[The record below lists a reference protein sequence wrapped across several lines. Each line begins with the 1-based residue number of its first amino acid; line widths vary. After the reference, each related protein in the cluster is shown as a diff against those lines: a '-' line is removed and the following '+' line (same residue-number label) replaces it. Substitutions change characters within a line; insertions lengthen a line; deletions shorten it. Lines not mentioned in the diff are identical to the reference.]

1 MFVLKAKKKFDFLK
15 VFFTLFIGSNDMSSI
30 VTLFLFLL
38 ASVAACAGYSPHRDV
53 VLRST
58 KNLETREIHL
68 RGGRWKKVAN
78 EKSNKERKTKTK
90 FLFFL

>member
-30 VTLFLFLL
+30 VNLFLFLL
-38 ASVAACAGYSPHRDV
+38 ASVAACAGKTPHWDV

-68 RGGRWKKVAN
+68 RGGRRKK
-78 EKSNKERKTKTK
+78 SGQRKVE
-90 FLFFL
+90 